1 MQNRPN
7 DEEGCVATSL
17 QSKSRSRELS
27 LTIFQN
33 AKIKSKA
40 MHPVLDMRSEVI
52 SPVKVSSDDAHSG
65 LIPATAAVG
74 LKEAP
79 ALHKTKT
86 SRRRRVRFVKD
97 QPDVFYRGDNHL
109 NVCPTILWYGPEEFQ
124 SFKEKLVKDG
134 KKMARTCKSEDVL
147 HRVFQK
153 CLDNEKV
160 NDKLF
165 AELSDFLCDPR
176 VNGLERFVSKVVY
189 SDRRQRRLDMEHI
202 VFERDFEGEEQRR
215 AHPNPRSVDHDIRR
229 ELKRKSRPS
238 TIFAGLIAIAG
249 ASLSLSEE
257 DKQQ

>member
-1 MQNRPN
+1 
-7 DEEGCVATSL
+7 
-17 QSKSRSRELS
+17 
-27 LTIFQN
+27 
-33 AKIKSKA
+33 
-40 MHPVLDMRSEVI
+40 MHPVPDMRYEVI
-52 SPVKVSSDDAHSG
+52 SPVKVSSVDARSG

-79 ALHKTKT
+79 GVHKKKT
-86 SRRRRVRFVKD
+86 SRRRRVRFMKD

-109 NVCPTILWYGPEEFQ
+109 NVCPTIHWYGPEEFR
-124 SFKEKLVKDG
+124 SFKEKLMKDG

-153 CLDNEKV
+153 CLGNEKV